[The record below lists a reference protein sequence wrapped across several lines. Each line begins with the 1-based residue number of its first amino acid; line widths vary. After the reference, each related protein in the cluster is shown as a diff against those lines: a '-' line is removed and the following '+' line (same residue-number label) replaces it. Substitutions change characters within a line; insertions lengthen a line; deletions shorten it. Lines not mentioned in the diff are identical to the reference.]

1 MSKIILTYKL
11 KAGVS
16 PADFETWITTRDY
29 PAMRGLAR
37 VASFVTHRTTGMLLD
52 PAAKA
57 PIDYVEMFDVPD
69 LAGFMGEDFGGA
81 TVQAVLGEFMGFA
94 EDPQIM
100 VAEAVV

>member
-16 PADFETWITTRDY
+16 QADFETWIRTRDY
-29 PAMRGLAR
+29 PTMRGLAR
-37 VASFVTHRTTGMLLD
+37 VASYVNHRVTGMLLD
-52 PAAKA
+52 PSAKA
-57 PIDYVEMFDVPD
+57 PIDYVEVFDVPD

-81 TVQAVLGEFMGFA
+81 AVQAILGEFMGFA
-94 EDPQIM
+94 QDPQIM